1 MEGKYDGVFYTI
13 VQSSEGKGF
22 DALFDEVF
30 SWLRRK
36 TDYFSDKVKAEKCIA
51 TMGEK
56 QAKLWAADQDKKTGD
71 DAARQIREA
80 DRKRQVDEADK
91 KKKQAEEATKA
102 KIDEPK
108 VEEPKKEETEAKKD
122 GEEEEDK
129 TPAPK
134 GNGGKTDKYTWT
146 QTLTEAKVMFEFPG
160 NLRGKDF
167 NVTITSTHCT
177 VGLKNQPAIV
187 DKAEWPEMINGE
199 DTNWILEPT
208 PEGGKLLSINILK
221 WSDRNGWWDCA
232 YKGHEKIDTKKIQ
245 PETSKVSDLDGEM
258 KGQVEKMMFDMKQK
272 QLKTEQQ
279 TAWNGMT

>member
-1 MEGKYDGVFYTI
+1 
-13 VQSSEGKGF
+13 
-22 DALFDEVF
+22 
-30 SWLRRK
+30 LR
-36 TDYFSDKVKAEKCIA
+36 S
-51 TMGEK
+51 
-56 QAKLWAADQDKKTGD
+56 Q
-71 DAARQIREA
+71 
-80 DRKRQVDEADK
+80 
-91 KKKQAEEATKA
+91 
-102 KIDEPK
+102 
-108 VEEPKKEETEAKKD
+108 KKEETEAKKE

-272 QLKTEQQ
+272 QMGLPSSDDMQKQDKIKDFMKAHPEMDFSK
-279 TAWNGMT
+279 AKIC

>member
-1 MEGKYDGVFYTI
+1 
-13 VQSSEGKGF
+13 
-22 DALFDEVF
+22 
-30 SWLRRK
+30 
-36 TDYFSDKVKAEKCIA
+36 
-51 TMGEK
+51 
-56 QAKLWAADQDKKTGD
+56 
-71 DAARQIREA
+71 
-80 DRKRQVDEADK
+80 
-91 KKKQAEEATKA
+91 
-102 KIDEPK
+102 
-108 VEEPKKEETEAKKD
+108 
-122 GEEEEDK
+122 
-129 TPAPK
+129 
-134 GNGGKTDKYTWT
+134 
-146 QTLTEAKVMFEFPG
+146 MFEFPG

-272 QLKTEQQ
+272 QMGLPSSDDMQKQDKIKDFMKAHPEMDFSK
-279 TAWNGMT
+279 AKIC